1 MVEKEFTFVG
11 GYEFAT
17 APLKLY
23 DTFKKENEVILHFLL
38 FISGV
43 WQLCGTASKMDT
55 ACSYA
60 TT

>member
-23 DTFKKENEVILHFLL
+23 DTFKKENEVLVHIVL
-38 FISGV
+38 FVFGV
-43 WQLCGTASKMDT
+43 RQLCGIACVMNTAS
-55 ACSYA
+55 AYA